1 MTAGTSACPW
11 RSHAAAGAPEL
22 AAPTLALPV
31 PIDLKVE
38 DRESFTS
45 LIPLR
50 DDRPPVDGDII
61 ITAVTLVLLCTDRLD
76 LPAAAAGRRLPSRAT
91 LERWRVLAQLLE
103 LPAGAVTARGRGQL

>member
-1 MTAGTSACPW
+1 MNRQPRSNRDAPSHQLTATFRRRPLTFAHRSIDLHCGEIAPRSGATSIYI
-11 RSHAAAGAPEL
+11 SN
-22 AAPTLALPV
+22 TALLV

-61 ITAVTLVLLCTDRLD
+61 I
-76 LPAAAAGRRLPSRAT
+76 
-91 LERWRVLAQLLE
+91 
-103 LPAGAVTARGRGQL
+103 